1 MVMNSL
7 PHKLLLLHSHLPRW
21 DSLSTSQPNF
31 YVGNSVYLLHIKEQ
45 ADLIRSYGGKVG
57 VQ

>member
-1 MVMNSL
+1 MVYPINCYYCIL
-7 PHKLLLLHSHLPRW
+7 TYRVGYHFRLANRI
-21 DSLSTSQPNF
+21 F
-31 YVGNSVYLLHIKEQ
+31 CVGNSVYLLHITKR